1 MANTSYFAGLIGGIK
16 SLCTGLGVTF
26 RELWTP
32 KITER
37 YPENRKENHIPER
50 FRGTLVMPHNEN
62 NEHKCIGCGI
72 CQMQCPNGTIKV
84 ETEMVETADG
94 KKKKQLVRYVYDHG
108 CCMYCML
115 CTRACPQGA
124 IEFSSEYEGA
134 VFARESL
141 FKVLNQ
147 PGSKCVEK
155 PARPAAAKPAAKP
168 AAAATEGAK
177 PTAAAQPQAADA
189 DAAKAKAEKMAA
201 AAKKAAENA
210 AAARATANEAKAA
223 AEANAADAALQEAWK
238 EAEAKALKLET
249 AAKTFAQKAAEA
261 AAEVK

>member
-1 MANTSYFAGLIGGIK
+1 MANTSYFAGLVGGIK
-16 SLCTGLGVTF
+16 SLCNGLSVTF

-32 KITER
+32 KVTER

-50 FRGTLVMPHNEN
+50 FRGTLVMPHNEK

-84 ETEMVETADG
+84 VTEMVETADG
-94 KKKKQLVRYVYDHG
+94 KKKKQLVRYEYDHG

-124 IEFSSEYEGA
+124 IEFSNEYEGS
-134 VFARESL
+134 VFDRKAL
-141 FKVLNQ
+141 VKVLNR

-155 PARPAAAKPAAKP
+155 PARPAVTKPAAP
-168 AAAATEGAK
+168 AATATATAPAAGNE
-177 PTAAAQPQAADA
+177 
-189 DAAKAKAEKMAA
+189 AKAKAEKLVA
-201 AAKKAAENA
+201 AAKKAEENA
-210 AAARATANEAKAA
+210 AAARAAANEAKAA
-223 AEANAADAALQEAWK
+223 AEANPADTALQEARAQ
-238 EAEAKALKLET
+238 AEAKAVKLET

-261 AAEVK
+261 VEAAK

>member
-1 MANTSYFAGLIGGIK
+1 MANTSYFAGLVGGIK
-16 SLCTGLGVTF
+16 SLCNGLSVTF

-37 YPENRKENHIPER
+37 YPENRKENNIPER
-50 FRGTLVMPHNEN
+50 FRGTLVMPHNEK

-84 ETEMVETADG
+84 VTEMVETADG
-94 KKKKQLVRYVYDHG
+94 KKKKQLVRYEYDHG

-124 IEFSSEYEGA
+124 IEFSNEYDGS
-134 VFARESL
+134 VFDRKAL
-141 FKVLNQ
+141 VKVLNR

-155 PARPAAAKPAAKP
+155 PARPAVTKPAAP
-168 AAAATEGAK
+168 AATATATAPAAGNE
-177 PTAAAQPQAADA
+177 
-189 DAAKAKAEKMAA
+189 AKAKAEKLVA
-201 AAKKAAENA
+201 AAKKAEENA
-210 AAARATANEAKAA
+210 AAARAAANEAKAA
-223 AEANAADAALQEAWK
+223 AEANPADTALQEALAQ
-238 EAEAKALKLET
+238 AEAKAVKLET

-261 AAEVK
+261 VEAAK

>member
-1 MANTSYFAGLIGGIK
+1 MANTSYFAGLVGGIK
-16 SLCTGLGVTF
+16 SLCNGLSVTF

-37 YPENRKENHIPER
+37 YPENRKENNIPER
-50 FRGTLVMPHNEN
+50 FRGTLVMPHNEK

-84 ETEMVETADG
+84 VTEMVETADG
-94 KKKKQLVRYVYDHG
+94 KKKKQLVRYEYDHG

-124 IEFSSEYEGA
+124 IEFSNEYEGS
-134 VFARESL
+134 VFDRKAL
-141 FKVLNQ
+141 VKVLNR

-155 PARPAAAKPAAKP
+155 PARPAVAKPAAP
-168 AAAATEGAK
+168 AATE
-177 PTAAAQPQAADA
+177 TATAPAAGNE
-189 DAAKAKAEKMAA
+189 AKAKADKLVA
-201 AAKKAAENA
+201 AAKKAEENA
-210 AAARATANEAKAA
+210 AAARAAANEAKAA
-223 AEANAADAALQEAWK
+223 AEANPADTALQEALAQ
-238 EAEAKALKLET
+238 AEAKAVKLET

-261 AAEVK
+261 VEAAK

>member
-1 MANTSYFAGLIGGIK
+1 MANTSYFAGLVGGIK
-16 SLCTGLGVTF
+16 SLCNGLSVTF

-32 KITER
+32 KVTER

-50 FRGTLVMPHNEN
+50 FRGTLVMPHNEK

-84 ETEMVETADG
+84 VTEMVETADG
-94 KKKKQLVRYVYDHG
+94 KKKKQLVRYEYDHG

-124 IEFSSEYEGA
+124 IEFSNEYEGS
-134 VFARESL
+134 VFDRKVL
-141 FKVLNQ
+141 VKVLNH

-155 PARPAAAKPAAKP
+155 PARPAVAKPAAPAATP
-168 AAAATEGAK
+168 AAA
-177 PTAAAQPQAADA
+177 PPAAGNE
-189 DAAKAKAEKMAA
+189 AKAKAEKLVA
-201 AAKKAAENA
+201 AAKKAEENA
-210 AAARATANEAKAA
+210 AVARAAANEAKAA
-223 AEANAADAALQEAWK
+223 AEANPSDAALQEALAQ
-238 EAEAKALKLET
+238 AEAKAVKLET

-261 AAEVK
+261 VEAAK

>member
-1 MANTSYFAGLIGGIK
+1 MANTSYFAGLVGGIK
-16 SLCTGLGVTF
+16 SLCNGLSVTF

-37 YPENRKENHIPER
+37 YPENRKENNIPER
-50 FRGTLVMPHNEN
+50 FRGTLVMPHNEK

-84 ETEMVETADG
+84 VTEMVETADG
-94 KKKKQLVRYVYDHG
+94 KKKKQLVRYEYDHG

-124 IEFSSEYEGA
+124 IEFSNEYEGS
-134 VFARESL
+134 VFDRKAL
-141 FKVLNQ
+141 VKVLNR

-155 PARPAAAKPAAKP
+155 PARPAVAKPVAP
-168 AAAATEGAK
+168 AATATATAPAAGNE
-177 PTAAAQPQAADA
+177 
-189 DAAKAKAEKMAA
+189 AKAKAEKLVA
-201 AAKKAAENA
+201 AAKKAEENA
-210 AAARATANEAKAA
+210 AAARAAANEAKAA
-223 AEANAADAALQEAWK
+223 AEANPADTALQEALAQ
-238 EAEAKALKLET
+238 AEAKAVKLET

-261 AAEVK
+261 VEAAK

>member
-1 MANTSYFAGLIGGIK
+1 MANTSYFAGLVGGIK
-16 SLCTGLGVTF
+16 SLCNGLSVTF

-37 YPENRKENHIPER
+37 YPENRKENNVPER
-50 FRGTLVMPHNEN
+50 FRGTLVMPHNEK

-84 ETEMVETADG
+84 VTEMVETADG
-94 KKKKQLVRYVYDHG
+94 KKKKQLVRYEYDHG

-124 IEFSSEYEGA
+124 IEFSNEYEGS
-134 VFARESL
+134 VFDRKAL
-141 FKVLNQ
+141 VKVLNR

-155 PARPAAAKPAAKP
+155 PARPAVTKPAAP
-168 AAAATEGAK
+168 AATATATAPAAGNE
-177 PTAAAQPQAADA
+177 
-189 DAAKAKAEKMAA
+189 AKAKAEKLVA
-201 AAKKAAENA
+201 AAKKAEENA
-210 AAARATANEAKAA
+210 AAARAAANEAKAA
-223 AEANAADAALQEAWK
+223 AEANPADTALQEALAQ
-238 EAEAKALKLET
+238 AEAKAVKLET

-261 AAEVK
+261 VEAAK

>member
-1 MANTSYFAGLIGGIK
+1 MANTSYFAGLVGGIK
-16 SLCTGLGVTF
+16 SLCNGLSVTF

-37 YPENRKENHIPER
+37 YPENRKENNIPER
-50 FRGTLVMPHNEN
+50 FRGTLVMPHNEK

-84 ETEMVETADG
+84 VTEMVETADG
-94 KKKKQLVRYVYDHG
+94 KKKKQLVRYEYDHG

-124 IEFSSEYEGA
+124 IEFSNAYEGS
-134 VFARESL
+134 VFDRKAL
-141 FKVLNQ
+141 VKVLNR

-155 PARPAAAKPAAKP
+155 PARPAVTKPAAP
-168 AAAATEGAK
+168 AATATATAPAAGNE
-177 PTAAAQPQAADA
+177 
-189 DAAKAKAEKMAA
+189 AKAKAEKLVA
-201 AAKKAAENA
+201 AAKKAEENA
-210 AAARATANEAKAA
+210 AAARAAANEAKAA
-223 AEANAADAALQEAWK
+223 AEANPADTALQEALAQ
-238 EAEAKALKLET
+238 AEAKAVKLET

-261 AAEVK
+261 VEAAK

>member
-1 MANTSYFAGLIGGIK
+1 MANTSYFAGLVGGIK
-16 SLCTGLGVTF
+16 SLCNGLSVTF

-32 KITER
+32 KVTER

-50 FRGTLVMPHNEN
+50 FRGTLVMPHNEK

-84 ETEMVETADG
+84 VTEMVETADG
-94 KKKKQLVRYVYDHG
+94 KKKKQLVRYEYDHG

-124 IEFSSEYEGA
+124 IEFSNEYEGS
-134 VFARESL
+134 VFDRKAL
-141 FKVLNQ
+141 VKVLNR

-155 PARPAAAKPAAKP
+155 PARPAVTKPAAP
-168 AAAATEGAK
+168 AATATATAPAAGNE
-177 PTAAAQPQAADA
+177 
-189 DAAKAKAEKMAA
+189 AKAKAEKLVA
-201 AAKKAAENA
+201 AAKKAEENA
-210 AAARATANEAKAA
+210 AAARAAANEAKAA
-223 AEANAADAALQEAWK
+223 AEANPADTALQEALAQ
-238 EAEAKALKLET
+238 AEAKAVKLET

-261 AAEVK
+261 VEAAK

>member
-1 MANTSYFAGLIGGIK
+1 MANTSYFAGLVGGIK
-16 SLCTGLGVTF
+16 SLCNGLSVTF

-32 KITER
+32 KVTER

-50 FRGTLVMPHNEN
+50 FRGTLVMPHNEK

-84 ETEMVETADG
+84 VTEMVETADG
-94 KKKKQLVRYVYDHG
+94 KKKKQLVRYEYDHG

-124 IEFSSEYEGA
+124 IEFSNEYEGS
-134 VFARESL
+134 VFDRKAL
-141 FKVLNQ
+141 VKVLNR

-155 PARPAAAKPAAKP
+155 PARPAVAKPAAP
-168 AAAATEGAK
+168 AATATATAPAAGNE
-177 PTAAAQPQAADA
+177 
-189 DAAKAKAEKMAA
+189 AKAKAEKLVA
-201 AAKKAAENA
+201 AAKKAEENA
-210 AAARATANEAKAA
+210 AAARAAANEAKAA
-223 AEANAADAALQEAWK
+223 AEANPADTALQEALAQ
-238 EAEAKALKLET
+238 AEAKAVKLET

-261 AAEVK
+261 VEAAK

>member
-1 MANTSYFAGLIGGIK
+1 MANTSYFAGLVGGIK
-16 SLCTGLGVTF
+16 SLCNGLSVTF

-37 YPENRKENHIPER
+37 YPENRKENNIPER
-50 FRGTLVMPHNEN
+50 FRGTLVMPHNEK

-84 ETEMVETADG
+84 VTEMVETADG
-94 KKKKQLVRYVYDHG
+94 KKKKQLVRYEYDHG

-124 IEFSSEYEGA
+124 IEFSNEYEGS
-134 VFARESL
+134 VFDRKAL
-141 FKVLNQ
+141 VKVLNR

-155 PARPAAAKPAAKP
+155 PARPAVAKPAAP
-168 AAAATEGAK
+168 AATDTATAPAAGNE
-177 PTAAAQPQAADA
+177 
-189 DAAKAKAEKMAA
+189 AKAKAEKLVA
-201 AAKKAAENA
+201 AAKKAEENA
-210 AAARATANEAKAA
+210 AAARAAANEAKAA
-223 AEANAADAALQEAWK
+223 AEANPADTALQEALAQ
-238 EAEAKALKLET
+238 AEAKAVKLET

-261 AAEVK
+261 VEAAK

>member
-1 MANTSYFAGLIGGIK
+1 MANTSYFAGLVGGIK
-16 SLCTGLGVTF
+16 SLCNGLSVTF

-37 YPENRKENHIPER
+37 YPENRKENNIPER
-50 FRGTLVMPHNEN
+50 FRGTLVMPHNEK

-84 ETEMVETADG
+84 VTEMVETADG
-94 KKKKQLVRYVYDHG
+94 KKKKQLVRYEYDHG

-124 IEFSSEYEGA
+124 IEFSNEYEGS
-134 VFARESL
+134 VFDRKAL
-141 FKVLNQ
+141 VNVLNR

-155 PARPAAAKPAAKP
+155 PARPAVTKPAAP
-168 AAAATEGAK
+168 AATATATAPAAGNE
-177 PTAAAQPQAADA
+177 
-189 DAAKAKAEKMAA
+189 AKAKAEKLVA
-201 AAKKAAENA
+201 AAKKAEENA
-210 AAARATANEAKAA
+210 AAARAAANEAKAA
-223 AEANAADAALQEAWK
+223 AEANPADTALQEALAQ
-238 EAEAKALKLET
+238 AEAKAVKLET

-261 AAEVK
+261 VEAAK

>member
-37 YPENRKENHIPER
+37 YPENRKENNIPER
-50 FRGTLVMPHNEN
+50 FRGTLVMPHNEK

-84 ETEMVETADG
+84 VTEMVETADG
-94 KKKKQLVRYVYDHG
+94 KKKKQLVRYEYDHG

-124 IEFSSEYEGA
+124 IEFSNEYEGS
-134 VFARESL
+134 VFDRKAL
-141 FKVLNQ
+141 VKVLNR

-155 PARPAAAKPAAKP
+155 PARPAVAKPAAP
-168 AAAATEGAK
+168 AATATATAPAAGNE
-177 PTAAAQPQAADA
+177 
-189 DAAKAKAEKMAA
+189 AKAKAEKLVA
-201 AAKKAAENA
+201 AAKKAEENA
-210 AAARATANEAKAA
+210 AAARAAANEAKAA
-223 AEANAADAALQEAWK
+223 AEANPADTALQEALAQ
-238 EAEAKALKLET
+238 AEAKAVKLET

-261 AAEVK
+261 VEAAK

>member
-1 MANTSYFAGLIGGIK
+1 MANTSYFAGLVGGIK
-16 SLCTGLGVTF
+16 SLCNGLSVTF

-37 YPENRKENHIPER
+37 YPENRKENNIPER
-50 FRGTLVMPHNEN
+50 FRGTLVMPHNEK

-84 ETEMVETADG
+84 VTEMVETADG
-94 KKKKQLVRYVYDHG
+94 KKKKQLVRYEYDHG

-124 IEFSSEYEGA
+124 IEFSNEYEGS
-134 VFARESL
+134 VFDRKAL
-141 FKVLNQ
+141 VKVLNR

-155 PARPAAAKPAAKP
+155 PARPAVAKPAAP
-168 AAAATEGAK
+168 AATATATAPAAGNE
-177 PTAAAQPQAADA
+177 
-189 DAAKAKAEKMAA
+189 AKAKAEKLV
-201 AAKKAAENA
+201 
-210 AAARATANEAKAA
+210 AAARAAANEAKAA
-223 AEANAADAALQEAWK
+223 AEANPADTALQEALAQ
-238 EAEAKALKLET
+238 AEAKAVKLET

-261 AAEVK
+261 VEAAK

>member
-1 MANTSYFAGLIGGIK
+1 MANTSYFAGLVGGIK
-16 SLCTGLGVTF
+16 SLCNGLSVTF

-50 FRGTLVMPHNEN
+50 FRGTLVMPHNEKN
-62 NEHKCIGCGI
+62 QHKCIGCGI

-84 ETEMVETADG
+84 VTEMVETADG
-94 KKKKQLVRYVYDHG
+94 KKKKQLVRYEYDHG

-124 IEFSSEYEGA
+124 IEFSNEYEGS
-134 VFARESL
+134 VFDRKAL
-141 FKVLNQ
+141 VKVLNR

-155 PARPAAAKPAAKP
+155 PARPAVAKPAAP
-168 AAAATEGAK
+168 AATATATAPAAGNE
-177 PTAAAQPQAADA
+177 
-189 DAAKAKAEKMAA
+189 AKAKAEKLVA
-201 AAKKAAENA
+201 AAKKAEENA
-210 AAARATANEAKAA
+210 AAARAAANEAKAA
-223 AEANAADAALQEAWK
+223 AEANPADTALQEALAQ
-238 EAEAKALKLET
+238 AEAKAVKLET

-261 AAEVK
+261 VEAAK

>member
-1 MANTSYFAGLIGGIK
+1 MANTSYFAGLVGGIK
-16 SLCTGLGVTF
+16 SLCNGLSVTF

-50 FRGTLVMPHNEN
+50 FRGTLVMPHNEK

-84 ETEMVETADG
+84 VTEMVETADG
-94 KKKKQLVRYVYDHG
+94 KKKKQLVRYEYDHG

-124 IEFSSEYEGA
+124 IEFSNEYEGS
-134 VFARESL
+134 VFDRKAL
-141 FKVLNQ
+141 VKVLNR

-155 PARPAAAKPAAKP
+155 PARPAVTKPAAP
-168 AAAATEGAK
+168 AATATATAPAAGNE
-177 PTAAAQPQAADA
+177 
-189 DAAKAKAEKMAA
+189 AKAKAEKLVA
-201 AAKKAAENA
+201 AAKKAEEERQAEEK
-210 AAARATANEAKAA
+210 RQ
-223 AEANAADAALQEAWK
+223 AE
-238 EAEAKALKLET
+238 EAEAARI
-249 AAKTFAQKAAEA
+249 AEYYKQIR
-261 AAEVK
+261 EENKKYLNQ

>member
-1 MANTSYFAGLIGGIK
+1 MANTSYFAGLVGGIK
-16 SLCTGLGVTF
+16 SLCNGLSVTF

-32 KITER
+32 KVTER

-50 FRGTLVMPHNEN
+50 FRGTLVMPHNEK

-84 ETEMVETADG
+84 VTEMVETADG
-94 KKKKQLVRYVYDHG
+94 KKKKQLVRYEYDHG

-124 IEFSSEYEGA
+124 IEFSNEYEGS
-134 VFARESL
+134 VFDRKVL
-141 FKVLNQ
+141 VKVLNH

-155 PARPAAAKPAAKP
+155 PARPAVAKPAAPAATP
-168 AAAATEGAK
+168 AAAA
-177 PTAAAQPQAADA
+177 PAAGNE
-189 DAAKAKAEKMAA
+189 AKAKAEKLVA
-201 AAKKAAENA
+201 AAKKAEENA
-210 AAARATANEAKAA
+210 AVARAAANEAKVA
-223 AEANAADAALQEAWK
+223 AEANPGDAALQEALAQ
-238 EAEAKALKLET
+238 AEAKAVKLET

-261 AAEVK
+261 VEAAR

>member
-1 MANTSYFAGLIGGIK
+1 MANTSYFAGLVGGIK
-16 SLCTGLGVTF
+16 SLCNGLSVTF

-37 YPENRKENHIPER
+37 YPENRKENNIPER
-50 FRGTLVMPHNEN
+50 FRGTLVMPHNEK

-84 ETEMVETADG
+84 VTEMVETADG
-94 KKKKQLVRYVYDHG
+94 KKKKQLVRYEYDHG

-124 IEFSSEYEGA
+124 IEFSNEYEGS
-134 VFARESL
+134 VFDRKAL
-141 FKVLNQ
+141 VKVLNR

-155 PARPAAAKPAAKP
+155 PARPAVAKPAAP
-168 AAAATEGAK
+168 AATATATAPAAGNE
-177 PTAAAQPQAADA
+177 
-189 DAAKAKAEKMAA
+189 AKAKAKKLVA
-201 AAKKAAENA
+201 AAKKAEENA
-210 AAARATANEAKAA
+210 AAARAAANEAKAA
-223 AEANAADAALQEAWK
+223 AEANPADTALQEALAQ
-238 EAEAKALKLET
+238 AEAKAVKLET

-261 AAEVK
+261 VEAAK

>member
-1 MANTSYFAGLIGGIK
+1 MANTSYFAGLVGGIK
-16 SLCTGLGVTF
+16 SLCNGLSVTF

-37 YPENRKENHIPER
+37 YPENRKENNVPER
-50 FRGTLVMPHNEN
+50 FRGTLVMPHNEK

-84 ETEMVETADG
+84 VTEMVETADG
-94 KKKKQLVRYVYDHG
+94 KKKKQLVRYEYDHG

-124 IEFSSEYEGA
+124 IEFSNEYEGS
-134 VFARESL
+134 VFDRKAL
-141 FKVLNQ
+141 VKVLNR

-155 PARPAAAKPAAKP
+155 PARPAVAKPAASAATP
-168 AAAATEGAK
+168 AAAA
-177 PTAAAQPQAADA
+177 PAAGNE
-189 DAAKAKAEKMAA
+189 AKAKAEKLVA
-201 AAKKAAENA
+201 AAKKAEENA
-210 AAARATANEAKAA
+210 AAARAAANEVKVA
-223 AEANAADAALQEAWK
+223 AEANPGDAALQEALAQ
-238 EAEAKALKLET
+238 AEAKAVKLET

-261 AAEVK
+261 VEAAK

>member
-1 MANTSYFAGLIGGIK
+1 MANTSYFAGLVGGIK
-16 SLCTGLGVTF
+16 SLCNGLSVTF

-37 YPENRKENHIPER
+37 YPENRKENNIPER
-50 FRGTLVMPHNEN
+50 FRGTLVMPHNEK

-84 ETEMVETADG
+84 VTEMVETADG
-94 KKKKQLVRYVYDHG
+94 KKKKQLVRYEYDHG

-124 IEFSSEYEGA
+124 IEFSNEYEGSGFDRKA
-134 VFARESL
+134 LV
-141 FKVLNQ
+141 KVLNR

-155 PARPAAAKPAAKP
+155 PARPAVTKPAAP
-168 AAAATEGAK
+168 AATATATAPAAGNE
-177 PTAAAQPQAADA
+177 
-189 DAAKAKAEKMAA
+189 AKAKAEKLVA
-201 AAKKAAENA
+201 AAKKAEENA
-210 AAARATANEAKAA
+210 AAARAAANEAKAA
-223 AEANAADAALQEAWK
+223 AEANPADTALQEALAQ
-238 EAEAKALKLET
+238 AEAKAVKLET

-261 AAEVK
+261 VEAAK

>member
-1 MANTSYFAGLIGGIK
+1 MANTSYFAGLVGGIK
-16 SLCTGLGVTF
+16 SLCNGLSVTF

-50 FRGTLVMPHNEN
+50 FRGTLVMPHNEK

-84 ETEMVETADG
+84 VTEMVETADG
-94 KKKKQLVRYVYDHG
+94 KKKKQLVRYEYDHG

-124 IEFSSEYEGA
+124 IEFSNEYEGS
-134 VFARESL
+134 VFDRKAL
-141 FKVLNQ
+141 VKVLNR

-155 PARPAAAKPAAKP
+155 PARPAVTKPAAP
-168 AAAATEGAK
+168 AATATATAPAAGNE
-177 PTAAAQPQAADA
+177 
-189 DAAKAKAEKMAA
+189 AKAKAEKLVA
-201 AAKKAAENA
+201 AAKKAEENA
-210 AAARATANEAKAA
+210 AAARAAANEAKAA
-223 AEANAADAALQEAWK
+223 AEANPADTALQEALAQ
-238 EAEAKALKLET
+238 AEAKAVKLET

-261 AAEVK
+261 VEAAK

>member
-1 MANTSYFAGLIGGIK
+1 MANTSYFAGLVGGIK
-16 SLCTGLGVTF
+16 SLCNGLSVTF

-37 YPENRKENHIPER
+37 YPENRKENNIPER
-50 FRGTLVMPHNEN
+50 FRGTLVMPHNEK

-84 ETEMVETADG
+84 VTEMVETADG
-94 KKKKQLVRYVYDHG
+94 KKKKQLVRYEYDHG

-124 IEFSSEYEGA
+124 IEFSNEYEGS
-134 VFARESL
+134 VFDRKAL
-141 FKVLNQ
+141 VKVLNR

-155 PARPAAAKPAAKP
+155 PARPAVTKPAAP
-168 AAAATEGAK
+168 AATATATAPAAGNE
-177 PTAAAQPQAADA
+177 
-189 DAAKAKAEKMAA
+189 AKAKAEKLVA
-201 AAKKAAENA
+201 AAKKAEENA
-210 AAARATANEAKAA
+210 AAARAAANEAKAA
-223 AEANAADAALQEAWK
+223 AEANPADTALQEALAQ
-238 EAEAKALKLET
+238 AEAKAVKLET

-261 AAEVK
+261 VEAAK